1 MKINMIQFFFVL
13 TDILLISV
21 AFCVKNDYFLT
32 SFNLIIKFLD
42 IEVVSI
48 TEFYDK
54 CKKNPN

>member
-1 MKINMIQFFFVL
+1 MI
-13 TDILLISV
+13 T
-21 AFCVKNDYFLT
+21 FLT

-48 TEFYDK
+48 IEFYDK